1 MNIFIFNRIACICL
15 INVLLNRVNSDTWH
29 DCIKSEYCRPVGKRS
44 MRKSGVRFLLRRINR
59 TSIGSSSQL
68 HHDRDHVSHLSVFQN
83 VIRPFSDSKKDL
95 AGDPSDSNAF
105 LQRKANEMGNPENS
119 EVVTELTHDP
129 SKLPDSV
136 TRSAI
141 SPEASDGINVTN
153 IGDNPIQQPIFSRS
167 THVVE
172 SIGSAVNAT
181 KQQAVN
187 YTHEINRVYA
197 EVEHDLM
204 RRINEGN
211 RRRFRLGLLSTL
223 LFIVWVVSV
232 FGAQIRKML
241 SDQTAGLAKETL
253 ENESLKVQT
262 QELAMAVVQTV
273 LNDKEVT
280 AHAASFLREASVVPE
295 TQQALLAL
303 TLHVLQHPDSLKEFS
318 ILVKKLIEVVANDK
332 V

>member
-1 MNIFIFNRIACICL
+1 M
-15 INVLLNRVNSDTWH
+15 
-29 DCIKSEYCRPVGKRS
+29 K
-44 MRKSGVRFLLRRINR
+44 KSGVRFLSRRINR
-59 TSIGSSSQL
+59 TSTVSSIQL
-68 HHDRDHVSHLSVFQN
+68 HHNCDYVMCLSKCQQITRLFSDG
-83 VIRPFSDSKKDL
+83 RKDPAGDLSDSK
-95 AGDPSDSNAF
+95 SF
-105 LQRKANEMGNPENS
+105 LQRNDDLENS
-119 EVVTELTHDP
+119 EVVTDVTHDP
-129 SKLPDSV
+129 SNLPESGVRSV
-136 TRSAI
+136 TTPGAPEGVNI
-141 SPEASDGINVTN
+141 SN

-332 V
+332 VLSLVCVSLISVCSSMRIDLLD

>member
-1 MNIFIFNRIACICL
+1 M
-15 INVLLNRVNSDTWH
+15 
-29 DCIKSEYCRPVGKRS
+29 K
-44 MRKSGVRFLLRRINR
+44 KSGVRFLSRRINR
-59 TSIGSSSQL
+59 TSTVSSIQF
-68 HHDRDHVSHLSVFQN
+68 HHNCDYVMHPSKFQQ
-83 VIRPFSDSKKDL
+83 ITRLFSDGKKDPAGDLSDSK
-95 AGDPSDSNAF
+95 SF
-105 LQRKANEMGNPENS
+105 LQRKDELENS
-119 EVVTELTHDP
+119 EFVTDVTHDP
-129 SKLPDSV
+129 SKLTESGVRSV
-136 TRSAI
+136 TTPGAPEGVSI
-141 SPEASDGINVTN
+141 SN

-332 V
+332 VLSLVCVFLISVCSMRIDLLD